1 MDKITG
7 EINYQYQILRYRHDA
22 VSGEFVNIGIV
33 FFDADSR
40 FLCARITEKQ
50 ERIARFFGSAS
61 SAFLLSTTKHIEN
74 EFNQIAERLAD
85 AQTIIMR
92 EALSG
97 HVIDPLLMCRSI
109 TEITSSVLPINDNG
123 LFFSEVHKGWHYDH
137 QNAFNETYYRL
148 IGKYNGE
155 KIEETRPISKTM
167 QEQPQLV
174 LV

>member
-40 FLCARITEKQ
+40 FLCVRITEKQ
-50 ERIARFFGSAS
+50 ERIARFFGSLS

-74 EFNQIAERLAD
+74 EFNQIAKRLAS
-85 AQTIIMR
+85 AKSLAYT
-92 EALSG
+92 
-97 HVIDPLLMCRSI
+97 SI

-137 QNAFNETYYRL
+137 QNAFNETYHRL

-155 KIEETRPISKTM
+155 KIEETRPKSKTKR
-167 QEQPQLV
+167 EEPQLV
-174 LV
+174 LA

>member
-74 EFNQIAERLAD
+74 EFNQIAERLVSDKGLAY
-85 AQTIIMR
+85 T
-92 EALSG
+92 G
-97 HVIDPLLMCRSI
+97 I
-109 TEITSSVLPINDNG
+109 TEITSAVLPINDNG

-137 QNAFNETYYRL
+137 QNAFNETYNRL

-155 KIEETRPISKTM
+155 KMEETRPISKAK

>member
-33 FFDADSR
+33 FFDADNR

-85 AQTIIMR
+85 AETEITRLLI
-92 EALSG
+92 SG
-97 HVIDPLLMCRSI
+97 CGIDPLLMCRSI
-109 TEITSSVLPINDNG
+109 TEITSAVLPINDNG
-123 LFFSEVHKGWHYDH
+123 LFFSEVHKGWHFDH
-137 QNAFNETYYRL
+137 QNAFNETYHRL

-155 KIEETRPISKTM
+155 KAEEIQPKNKAK
-167 QEQPQLV
+167 QEEPQLV
-174 LV
+174 LI

>member
-22 VSGEFVNIGIV
+22 VSGEFVNIGIA

-50 ERIARFFGSAS
+50 ERIARFFGSLS

-74 EFNQIAERLAD
+74 EFNKIAERLA
-85 AQTIIMR
+85 
-92 EALSG
+92 
-97 HVIDPLLMCRSI
+97 IDKGLAYISI
-109 TEITSSVLPINDNG
+109 AEITSSVLPINDNG

-137 QNAFNETYYRL
+137 QNAFNETYHRL

-155 KIEETRPISKTM
+155 KMEETRPKSKTK
-167 QEQPQLV
+167 QAEPLLV